1 MSSIFLWV
9 PNSLVSH
16 FSLLMHKMT
25 STPKNAVGDS
35 HTFQLLRHPVFRAEV
50 NRLANAKC
58 RDAVKAGIFKYVPQR
73 HHKAPSWYTPRM
85 DLVDDPSSS
94 NLSAVFEIPGVP
106 LSGLS
111 LQIHEGALVLR
122 GERRPPYNFTPIQ
135 GGSSHSPIDASL
147 PTASEIAHTENQT
160 PKFGVKELYFGD
172 FRRSIPL
179 PAGIKQEDVTANLL
193 NGMLTVT
200 WPRSPG
206 PTVTSI
212 PSRTPGNITPPIS
225 MSTAG
230 TAMQ

>member
-1 MSSIFLWV
+1 
-9 PNSLVSH
+9 
-16 FSLLMHKMT
+16 MT

-106 LSGLS
+106 LNGLS

-135 GGSSHSPIDASL
+135 GGSSHTPINASL
-147 PTASEIAHTENQT
+147 QNASEIVHTENPT
-160 PKFGVKELYFGD
+160 PKFAVKELYFGD

-179 PAGIKQEDVTANLL
+179 PAGIKVINQILDSYYSRNDSLTTSLQQEDITANLL

-206 PTVTSI
+206 ATLTSI
-212 PSRTPGNITPPIS
+212 PSRTSGNITPPIS